1 MDASCIE
8 RSCPRKTHNR
18 TAPTRRRLVPRPV
31 VWRPPIRG
39 VLFENAVVV
48 KNSEAPIQSR
58 ASVQP
63 VSFLDVRGLECDL
76 LYESA
81 NDLSAFEIKSG
92 ATIASDYFD
101 SLNQVAKVLPQIST
115 KTVVYAGSD
124 RQSRRYGE
132 AVLLTDLRETLIRPD
147 EEAFV

>member
-1 MDASCIE
+1 MQLISSSLMDASCIE

-18 TAPTRRRLVPRPV
+18 TAPTRRRVVPRPV
-31 VWRPPIRG
+31 VWRPPTRG

-48 KNSEAPIQSR
+48 KTLKHRYNQGRRSNLSL
-58 ASVQP
+58 
-63 VSFLDVRGLECDL
+63 FLNVRGLECDL

-101 SLNQVAKVLPQIST
+101 SLNQVSEVLPQIST
-115 KTVVYAGSD
+115 KTVVYGGS
-124 RQSRRYGE
+124 
-132 AVLLTDLRETLIRPD
+132 RPT
-147 EEAFV
+147 V

>member
-1 MDASCIE
+1 M
-8 RSCPRKTHNR
+8 
-18 TAPTRRRLVPRPV
+18 APAD
-31 VWRPPIRG
+31 RG
-39 VLFENAVVV
+39 ALFENAVVV
-48 KNSEAPIQSR
+48 KTLKHRYNQGR
-58 ASVQP
+58 RFKL
-63 VSFLDVRGLECDL
+63 SFFRDVRGLECDL